1 MRPRLMRA
9 AAAWALIVLCS
20 IPWAGVVTANT
31 VSATVLD
38 GDASYTFNMNSADL
52 AEILSQAQGQGLPPL
67 GPLDV
72 AERVGNTTT
81 VNVRRGVR
89 MRVTVASRT
98 SELVAYQGDTVYKAL
113 CDNNIL
119 INEGDVVSPGKDMVI
134 QADLAVE
141 VKRSCQVTVDAD
153 GKVQAL
159 SMTGGTVADALGQA
173 GLSLGEK
180 DACNYGLDEPLFN
193 GMHLRVSR
201 RVRITVKADGKTQA
215 YEVPAERV
223 EAALK
228 HCGVKLGEDDR
239 LNVKR
244 TDRVAEGMAIVIQRV
259 RVEEKEEL
267 QELDFPTRYEY
278 DDTLFAGE
286 EETETAGEKGQ
297 KRIVYKVT
305 YVDGVEE
312 SREVAS
318 QEVVKEP
325 VGQVIRTGTRQQ
337 VTQPGFTPG
346 GSSAGGVGTFTD
358 NFGNTV
364 SYARKLVG
372 PCTAYSVPGGTTS
385 IGLKAEYGIIAVD
398 PSIIPYGTRLYVASA
413 DGSVVYGYGVAGDTG
428 GALLDGTVI
437 ADLCYNTIEECS
449 YIGRREMVVYIL
461 P

>member
-1 MRPRLMRA
+1 M
-9 AAAWALIVLCS
+9 
-20 IPWAGVVTANT
+20 
-31 VSATVLD
+31 
-38 GDASYTFNMNSADL
+38 
-52 AEILSQAQGQGLPPL
+52 
-67 GPLDV
+67 
-72 AERVGNTTT
+72 
-81 VNVRRGVR
+81 
-89 MRVTVASRT
+89 
-98 SELVAYQGDTVYKAL
+98 
-113 CDNNIL
+113 
-119 INEGDVVSPGKDMVI
+119 
-134 QADLAVE
+134 
-141 VKRSCQVTVDAD
+141 
-153 GKVQAL
+153 
-159 SMTGGTVADALGQA
+159 
-173 GLSLGEK
+173 
-180 DACNYGLDEPLFN
+180 
-193 GMHLRVSR
+193 
-201 RVRITVKADGKTQA
+201 
-215 YEVPAERV
+215 
-223 EAALK
+223 
-228 HCGVKLGEDDR
+228 
-239 LNVKR
+239 
-244 TDRVAEGMAIVIQRV
+244 
-259 RVEEKEEL
+259 
-267 QELDFPTRYEY
+267 
-278 DDTLFAGE
+278 
-286 EETETAGEKGQ
+286 
-297 KRIVYKVT
+297 
-305 YVDGVEE
+305 DGVEE